1 MADMNNELEMN
12 GENLLGG
19 IGAGD
24 NSAREIIEALMIAT
38 TEPLPLR
45 SIAEIVKVS
54 ESTVRAYI
62 EELNE
67 EYHSTGRAF
76 EIKEIAGGFQIYTL
90 PRFAE
95 WVGVLHKRKER
106 LSKAALETLAIVAY
120 HQPIIR
126 AEIEKIRGVD
136 STSVLDTLLQ
146 KNLIKTCG
154 RLPSP
159 GRPIKYGT
167 TKEFLRYFGIKDIS
181 ELPNEEDFG
190 ERVMSGYPDV
200 PKAGVEQSGSEG
212 DLSMPE
218 PQDAEQDSEL
228 RDDETDTGVEDTGED
243 DENDFPSFDEDLEKE
258 KESAVDSDDQVAPP
272 DESVNAFEDD
282 DQTGQVDDAP
292 R

>member
-1 MADMNNELEMN
+1 MTKMD
-12 GENLLGG
+12 ENTG
-19 IGAGD
+19 ID
-24 NSAREIIEALMIAT
+24 ENSVLDDVRSEESNAREIVEALMIAT

-45 SIAEIVKVS
+45 NIAEIVNIS
-54 ESTVRAYI
+54 ESAVRVYI
-62 EELNE
+62 DELNDA
-67 EYHSTGRAF
+67 YRATGRAF

-95 WVGVLHKRKER
+95 WVGALHKRKER

-126 AEIEKIRGVD
+126 AEIEKYRGVD
-136 STSVLDTLLQ
+136 STYMLDTLLQ

-190 ERVMSGYPDV
+190 EQVMSGYPDR
-200 PKAGVEQSGSEG
+200 PRVEPEKTDNEDDLRLPEPGDFGSE
-212 DLSMPE
+212 SE
-218 PQDAEQDSEL
+218 PQDSDLDDHAQDLQDDSDDGLTDIGDDISSQNESEPQEKIV
-228 RDDETDTGVEDTGED
+228 DSPENSEETDLSED
-243 DENDFPSFDEDLEKE
+243 DEDPGENL
-258 KESAVDSDDQVAPP
+258 Q
-272 DESVNAFEDD
+272 
-282 DQTGQVDDAP
+282 
-292 R
+292 

>member
-12 GENLLGG
+12 GENLLGS

-228 RDDETDTGVEDTGED
+228 RDDETDTGAEDTGED

-258 KESAVDSDDQVAPP
+258 KESAAESDDQVAPR